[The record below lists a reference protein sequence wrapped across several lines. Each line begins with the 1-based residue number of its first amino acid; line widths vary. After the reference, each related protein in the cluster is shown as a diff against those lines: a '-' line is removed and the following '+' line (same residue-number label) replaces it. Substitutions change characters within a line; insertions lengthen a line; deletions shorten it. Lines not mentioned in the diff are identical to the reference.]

1 MKKILEADQDRP
13 YNLMKNHLLHGKQ
26 YKELLAIAK
35 NNRPDLEDR
44 EFINMFK
51 RLANTGCSAAMLANV
66 IAEQLYT
73 NDLEFEKMFG
83 FSLAIN
89 RDYLDYNKILVDI
102 FSRLYKIGK
111 VRFIEYSEYAYSSSI
126 EAVEKLFEKEMKTDS
141 EAVLY
146 LFDHG
151 LIANGYDEKGKK
163 LFKSIKP
170 KITDYVGS
178 CLEIAK
184 SKFGLDGV
192 NSFDELKKICD
203 QKHIEMT
210 CKDLEIHE
218 KFTGLGT
225 NNFNFW
231 CNYYFQSHKLD
242 ITLSMQNI
250 ILSDFHNDYASFQ
263 EYILQLISNGY
274 SISVSSGVNSD
285 VYMHT
290 NKQFSWQK
298 ISTEQAGH
306 IMSFKR
312 FSHSG
317 DIIVSSYGKDYII
330 PKEYF
335 NLLEFRKM
343 HKIDVGHKFQQEEI
357 SEHKMK

>member
-13 YNLMKNHLLHGKQ
+13 YNLMKNPLLHGRQ
-26 YKELLAIAK
+26 YKELLSIAK
-35 NNRPDLEDR
+35 NNRPDLDDG

-51 RLANTGCSAAMLANV
+51 RLANTGCSSAMLANV
-66 IAEQLYT
+66 IAQQLYT
-73 NDLEFEKMFG
+73 NDLEFKKMFG

-111 VRFIEYSEYAYSSSI
+111 VRFAEYSEYAYSSAI
-126 EAVEKLFEKEMKTDS
+126 EAVEKLFGKDIKTDN
-141 EAVLY
+141 EAILY

-151 LIANGYDEKGKK
+151 FIANGYDDKGKM
-163 LFKSIKP
+163 LFKSRKP

-184 SKFGLDGV
+184 NKFGLDGV
-192 NSFDELKKICD
+192 KSFDDLKKICD
-203 QKHIEMT
+203 QRHIEMG
-210 CKDLEIHE
+210 CEDLEIYE

-231 CNYYFQSHKLD
+231 CNYYFKSHKLD
-242 ITLSMQNI
+242 VTLFIQNI
-250 ILSDFHNDYASFQ
+250 ILSDFHNDYGAFQ

-274 SISVSSGVNSD
+274 SISVATEPNSD

-306 IMSFKR
+306 IMIFKSF
-312 FSHSG
+312 SSSG
-317 DIIVSSYGKDYII
+317 DIIVSSYGKDFII

-335 NLLEFRKM
+335 NLLDFRKI
-343 HKIDVGHKFQQEEI
+343 HKVNVKNKFQQEEI